1 MSTSHA
7 EQPGKTWVVCED
19 EDGAFNITIVLG
31 FGVIFLLVAFAI
43 LCGLKGACRRRRNQD
58 EFVEVISEVESESF
72 RPQSGAQSQEK
83 EETDTGLCMNCLL
96 IEMGEMVCYSDRCP
110 DCGRVPPG
118 RNIKQQL
125 AVKKTVSKW
134 KRNVKPVPTSA
145 ETLQQN
151 GDNCQSKN
159 KKDSVVISKKSLH
172 PPPGP
177 APRNLNVRNNGAA
190 ASMQQNYFKRDF
202 V

>member
-1 MSTSHA
+1 MDT
-7 EQPGKTWVVCED
+7 
-19 EDGAFNITIVLG
+19 NISIFFFVYFYKQWTEKSKYHFSETG
-31 FGVIFLLVAFAI
+31 FYSWRKDIYKYIF
-43 LCGLKGACRRRRNQD
+43 
-58 EFVEVISEVESESF
+58 S
-72 RPQSGAQSQEK
+72 
-83 EETDTGLCMNCLL
+83 
-96 IEMGEMVCYSDRCP
+96 RCP

-202 V
+202 VWELELWQVRNEGIAEC